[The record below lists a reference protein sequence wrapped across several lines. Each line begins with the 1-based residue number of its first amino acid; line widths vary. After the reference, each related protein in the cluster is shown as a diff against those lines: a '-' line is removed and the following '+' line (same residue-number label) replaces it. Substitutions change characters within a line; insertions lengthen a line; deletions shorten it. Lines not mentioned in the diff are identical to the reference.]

1 MLAFVIDFNNLDHV
15 AINTKGNHEM
25 DKPGESVGEEAR
37 TEDVKKGIFPR
48 RERTQIMTPKEA
60 AKYLGFH
67 LVTIYRLLKKREVPA
82 VKIGGQWRFKKD
94 VLDAWLVERMGKG

>member
-1 MLAFVIDFNNLDHV
+1 
-15 AINTKGNHEM
+15 M
-25 DKPGESVGEEAR
+25 DKPSEAEEQESKRDNPSNPKGE
-37 TEDVKKGIFPR
+37 FPK

-67 LVTIYRLLKKREVPA
+67 LVTIYRLLKKREIPA

-94 VLDAWLVERMGKG
+94 ILDAWLVERMGK

>member
-1 MLAFVIDFNNLDHV
+1 MEKMGD
-15 AINTKGNHEM
+15 
-25 DKPGESVGEEAR
+25 SVNEEL
-37 TEDVKKGIFPR
+37 KKEGQKSMYPR

-67 LVTIYRLLKKREVPA
+67 LVTIYRLLKKHEIPA

-94 VLDAWLVERMGKG
+94 ILDAWLMERMKRGS

>member
-1 MLAFVIDFNNLDHV
+1 MEKFDGPMND
-15 AINTKGNHEM
+15 
-25 DKPGESVGEEAR
+25 
-37 TEDVKKGIFPR
+37 DVKKDMLKKGEFPR

-67 LVTIYRLLKKREVPA
+67 LVTIYRLLKKHEIPA

-94 VLDAWLVERMGKG
+94 ILDAWLTERMGKG

>member
-1 MLAFVIDFNNLDHV
+1 MNNEEV
-15 AINTKGNHEM
+15 NKQEEV
-25 DKPGESVGEEAR
+25 KP
-37 TEDVKKGIFPR
+37 TERR

-94 VLDAWLVERMGKG
+94 ILDAWLVERMGKA